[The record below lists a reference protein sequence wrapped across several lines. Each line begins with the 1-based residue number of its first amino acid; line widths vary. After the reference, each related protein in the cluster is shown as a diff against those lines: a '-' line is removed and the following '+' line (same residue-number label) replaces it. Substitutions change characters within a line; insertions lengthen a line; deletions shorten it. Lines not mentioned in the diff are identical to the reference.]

1 MLPTVA
7 CLKIKLLKFSITY
20 DIIQQR
26 QTSNVLNPLAEQSKP
41 KKKLL
46 TLEKSLNKEMGFAL
60 CPEDPQSD
68 LGYMCSF
75 LVYVSLGTDFKHI

>member
-1 MLPTVA
+1 MSLT
-7 CLKIKLLKFSITY
+7 LWL
-20 DIIQQR
+20 
-26 QTSNVLNPLAEQSKP
+26 SNQNQ

-60 CPEDPQSD
+60 CPKGPQSD

>member
-26 QTSNVLNPLAEQSKP
+26 HMSNVLNPLAEQSKQN
-41 KKKLL
+41 KKRLF

-60 CPEDPQSD
+60 CPEGPQRVTWATRVA
-68 LGYMCSF
+68 F
-75 LVYVSLGTDFKHI
+75 

>member
-26 QTSNVLNPLAEQSKP
+26 HMSNVLNPLAEQSKQN
-41 KKKLL
+41 KKK
-46 TLEKSLNKEMGFAL
+46 
-60 CPEDPQSD
+60 
-68 LGYMCSF
+68 GY
-75 LVYVSLGTDFKHI
+75 LH

>member
-26 QTSNVLNPLAEQSKP
+26 HMSNVLNPLAEQSKQN
-41 KKKLL
+41 KKEAIYTREKL
-46 TLEKSLNKEMGFAL
+46 E
-60 CPEDPQSD
+60 
-68 LGYMCSF
+68 
-75 LVYVSLGTDFKHI
+75 

>member
-1 MLPTVA
+1 MSLT
-7 CLKIKLLKFSITY
+7 LWL
-20 DIIQQR
+20 
-26 QTSNVLNPLAEQSKP
+26 SNQNQ

-60 CPEDPQSD
+60 CPEGPQSD